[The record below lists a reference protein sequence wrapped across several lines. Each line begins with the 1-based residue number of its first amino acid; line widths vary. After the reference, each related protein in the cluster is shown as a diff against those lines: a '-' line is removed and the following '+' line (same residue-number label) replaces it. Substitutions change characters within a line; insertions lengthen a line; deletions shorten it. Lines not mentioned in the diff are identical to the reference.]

1 MSFIKF
7 IIMLYYNIIVMKA
20 LEVKVRKIG
29 TSYGVI
35 IPKEVLDS
43 MKVKEDDMLVIKDIE
58 PLKPVKDIR
67 GMFPGLTFVREHGT
81 DRV

>member
-1 MSFIKF
+1 MK
-7 IIMLYYNIIVMKA
+7 KA
-20 LEVKVRKIG
+20 LQVKVRKIG

-43 MKVKEDDMLVIKDIE
+43 MKVKEDDTLVIKDIE
-58 PLKPVKDIR
+58 PLRPVKDVR
-67 GMFPGLTFVREHGT
+67 GMLPGLTFMREHGT

>member
-1 MSFIKF
+1 MERP
-7 IIMLYYNIIVMKA
+7 

-35 IPKEVLDS
+35 ISKEFLDS
-43 MKVKEDDMLVIKDIE
+43 IKVGEGDTLIIKEIE
-58 PLKPVKDIR
+58 PVKQVKDIR
-67 GMFPGLTFVREHGT
+67 GMFPGLTFEREHGT

>member
-1 MSFIKF
+1 MERP
-7 IIMLYYNIIVMKA
+7 

-35 IPKEVLDS
+35 ISKEFLDS
-43 MKVKEDDMLVIKDIE
+43 MRVGEGDILIIKDIE
-58 PLKPVKDIR
+58 PVKQAKDIR

>member
-1 MSFIKF
+1 MKKH
-7 IIMLYYNIIVMKA
+7 IIMSHYNIVVMERP

-43 MKVKEDDMLVIKDIE
+43 MKVGEGDTLIIKEMEAVK
-58 PLKPVKDIR
+58 KAKDIR
-67 GMFPGLTFVREHGT
+67 GMFPGLAFEREHGT
-81 DRV
+81 DRI

>member
-1 MSFIKF
+1 
-7 IIMLYYNIIVMKA
+7 MKKP

-35 IPKEVLDS
+35 ISKEVLDS
-43 MKVKEDDMLVIKDIE
+43 MKVKEGDTLIIKDIE
-58 PLKPVKDIR
+58 PARSTRDIR

>member
-1 MSFIKF
+1 
-7 IIMLYYNIIVMKA
+7 MKRP

-35 IPKEVLDS
+35 ISKEVLDS
-43 MKVKEDDMLVIKDIE
+43 MKVKEGDTLIIKDIE
-58 PLKPVKDIR
+58 PQREVKDVR
-67 GMFPGLTFVREHGT
+67 GTFPGLTFAREHGT

>member
-1 MSFIKF
+1 
-7 IIMLYYNIIVMKA
+7 MKRP
-20 LEVKVRKIG
+20 LKVKVRKIG

-43 MKVKEDDMLVIKDIE
+43 MKVGEDDTLVIKDIE
-58 PLKPVKDIR
+58 PLKHAKDIR

>member
-1 MSFIKF
+1 
-7 IIMLYYNIIVMKA
+7 MKP

-35 IPKEVLDS
+35 ISKEVLDS
-43 MKVKEDDMLVIKDIE
+43 MKVQEGDTLIIKDVE
-58 PLKPVKDIR
+58 PLKQAKDIR
-67 GMFPGLTFVREHGT
+67 GMFPGLTFVREHET

>member
-1 MSFIKF
+1 
-7 IIMLYYNIIVMKA
+7 MKKV
-20 LEVKVRKIG
+20 LQVKVRKIG

-43 MKVKEDDMLVIKDIE
+43 MKVKEDDTLVIKEIE
-58 PLKPVKDIR
+58 PLKPAKDIR

>member
-1 MSFIKF
+1 M
-7 IIMLYYNIIVMKA
+7 
-20 LEVKVRKIG
+20 RKIG

-43 MKVKEDDMLVIKDIE
+43 MKVKEGDTVVIKDIE
-58 PLKPVKDIR
+58 PLSPVKDVR